1 MEVIPGSSIIIFTNR
16 FVIFAPCWD
25 LGGTKTPLAS
35 GDQEGYKGNSWG
47 AGVEYQENCFEQN
60 TLKRYSFGKPE
71 HIDPT
76 HSEADPPVRI

>member
-60 TLKRYSFGKPE
+60 TLKRYILLENLSILTRP
-71 HIDPT
+71 ILRLT
-76 HSEADPPVRI
+76 LL